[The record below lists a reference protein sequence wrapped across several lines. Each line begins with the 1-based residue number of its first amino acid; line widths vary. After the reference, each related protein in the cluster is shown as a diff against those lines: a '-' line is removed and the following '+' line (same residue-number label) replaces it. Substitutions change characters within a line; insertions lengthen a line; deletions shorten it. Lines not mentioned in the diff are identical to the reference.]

1 MATDWS
7 YVLCLIG
14 CFYKLLAIGR
24 NSNGYWLKRLWLLI
38 DSPLALLSALLV
50 IGWSAIPN
58 TTGCCLEFHL
68 LLAETPTWFF
78 FHFKKKPTYDGFVIG
93 LKRGD
98 GLSDATG
105 SVGDRSWVDT
115 RRIRRR
121 ANVLQLGSHS
131 RAVDKAGESVDVQHY
146 GHRVHQ
152 LGERQLLTPTRGL
165 IPACQSVD
173 VVLTWGTKT
182 HTHTHTLFCIQKCD
196 FIFCFIHSPQ
206 WSSRVNAPDCD
217 WVVLIGASAG
227 APGQGPPTTCSRHR
241 LGGSSAQTST
251 PTAASASPR
260 QPKTHGEKKKK
271 ANAWNRFSEITCSA
285 HLSSPFN
292 WCLFCWCFNLWPKER
307 RRRRWWWPWLKST
320 NQRWKKVCVK

>member
-1 MATDWS
+1 MQ
-7 YVLCLIG
+7 YPI
-14 CFYKLLAIGR
+14 LLAVAW
-24 NSNGYWLKRLWLLI
+24 NSTCYWLKLQL
-38 DSPLALLSALLV
+38 
-50 IGWSAIPN
+50 G
-58 TTGCCLEFHL
+58 
-68 LLAETPTWFF
+68 FF

-173 VVLTWGTKT
+173 VVLTWGTNSHT
-182 HTHTHTLFCIQKCD
+182 HTHTHIILHTKVWFYFLFYSLTAV
-196 FIFCFIHSPQ
+196 IF
-206 WSSRVNAPDCD
+206 
-217 WVVLIGASAG
+217 
-227 APGQGPPTTCSRHR
+227 QGECAR
-241 LGGSSAQTST
+241 L
-251 PTAASASPR
+251 
-260 QPKTHGEKKKK
+260 
-271 ANAWNRFSEITCSA
+271 W
-285 HLSSPFN
+285 LSCFN
-292 WCLFCWCFNLWPKER
+292 WSQRGGAWPRPSNHVQSPPAWRK
-307 RRRRWWWPWLKST
+307 
-320 NQRWKKVCVK
+320 